1 MKSFVFVNLICCI
14 TNVIDFIHL
23 NKVFLMPTT
32 ICTTVEMVIGC
43 LPSLN
48 PSQSS
53 FSGDGITWMF
63 FAASRERMLYHP
75 NATAILKVWPL
86 SVQCALCIN
95 NIFPTE
101 QTIGKLD
108 YQLWSIFSCCSR
120 TSINIHTF
128 LSEAIQL
135 QVEWFFSIVGWNN
148 SIRCKKFQRIDLY
161 QLRVRWNFLVKWRRA
176 NCLAVLPQQRHMDRL
191 PCNDNDND
199 KDKYRDKDKGL
210 PLAVLLQRLRS
221 L

>member
-1 MKSFVFVNLICCI
+1 MNNKHRNRLHPPQQGLPHAHH
-14 TNVIDFIHL
+14 HL
-23 NKVFLMPTT
+23 HHCMWRWLSPFSESLPILFLRRWNYL
-32 ICTTVEMVIGC
+32 E
-43 LPSLN
+43 
-48 PSQSS
+48 
-53 FSGDGITWMF
+53 MF

-108 YQLWSIFSCCSR
+108 YHLWSIFSCSR
-120 TSINIHTF
+120 TSISMQTF
-128 LSEAIQL
+128 LSEAMQL
-135 QVEWFFSIVGWNN
+135 QVEWFISIVGWNI
-148 SIRCKKFQRIDLY
+148 SIRCKKFHRIDLY
-161 QLRVRWNFLVKWRRA
+161 QLRVRWNFLVEWRRA
-176 NCLAVLPQQRHMDRL
+176 NCLAVHPQQRHMDRL
-191 PCNDNDND
+191 PCNDND

-210 PLAVLLQRLRS
+210 PLAVHLQRLRS